1 MRTRSLAALVVAVSS
16 LFALPAAA
24 FATPLNLRD
33 VPAGDPDRMAIEFL
47 NRHEVVY
54 GSVDGMFHPD
64 ANITRG
70 EILKI
75 ALEASGEGRAAL
87 LTSSDG
93 SGRFSDVP
101 VTHTLGSY
109 IAYASGHGYI
119 SGYTDGTFRPDA
131 NVSRAEA
138 SKIVANVLHVADTTA
153 VGPYSDVGTSSLKPF
168 IERLAAANWY
178 RPSPPLFN
186 PNIPLARREMAQMTY
201 RALVAASAGL
211 GGDGAPK
218 AFDATMVAPMTAASD
233 WQTVKLDAT
242 SVSIPA
248 GWMHNEVP
256 ITKNGVTL
264 NVLAAGPFDDGSPDA
279 QPTFVFVSVDAQA
292 ANDAFAGT
300 STNPGDYSP
309 PVIRQIAVD
318 GMAGLQTI
326 QVVESRDNAKHVT
339 MDVWAHGTQLYF
351 AYYAEDATPGLRGT
365 FDRFIQHAVEA
376 TGAGADSL
384 PQATA
389 L

>member
-1 MRTRSLAALVVAVSS
+1 VVAVSS

-87 LTSSDG
+87 LTSSNG
-93 SGRFSDVP
+93 SGRFTDVP
-101 VTHTLGSY
+101 ATHTLGSY

-138 SKIVANVLHVADTTA
+138 AKIVANVLHVAATTA
-153 VGPYSDVGTSSLKPF
+153 AGPYSDVGDSSLKPF
-168 IERLAAANWY
+168 IDRLAVANWY

-211 GGDGAPK
+211 GGDGAPRP
-218 AFDATMVAPMTAASD
+218 FDATMVAPMTAASD
-233 WQTVKLDAT
+233 WQMVAVDTA
-242 SVSIPA
+242 SVDIPT
-248 GWMHNEVP
+248 GWMHDEGP
-256 ITKNGVTL
+256 ITQDGVTL
-264 NVLAAGPFDDGSPDA
+264 NALVAGPFDDGSPES
-279 QPTFVFVSVDAQA
+279 QPTLMFISVDAQA
-292 ANDAFAGT
+292 AKDAFAGT
-300 STNPGDYSP
+300 GTDLGDFSP
-309 PVIRQIAVD
+309 PVLRQIAVD
-318 GMAGLQTI
+318 GMAGPQTI

-351 AYYAEDATPGLRGT
+351 AYYFEDVTPRLGGT
-365 FDRFIQHAVEA
+365 FDRFIQHALEA
-376 TGAGADSL
+376 THAGVDSL
-384 PQATA
+384 PHDTA